1 MHAAVSAGGLR
12 TAESSRWAHCR
23 PRYLFPVKVMA
34 KLFRRLFR
42 NALLHAI
49 ETGAVTVPSECAA
62 TFERALFD
70 KRWVHV

>member
-1 MHAAVSAGGLR
+1 
-12 TAESSRWAHCR
+12 
-23 PRYLFPVKVMA
+23 MA